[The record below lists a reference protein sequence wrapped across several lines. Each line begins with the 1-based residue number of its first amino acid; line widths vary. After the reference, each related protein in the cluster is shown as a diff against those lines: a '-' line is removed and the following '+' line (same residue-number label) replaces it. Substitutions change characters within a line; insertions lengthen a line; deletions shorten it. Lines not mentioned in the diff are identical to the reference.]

1 MQAGQRDC
9 VIAFIQAA
17 ATVDDYNATVE
28 DWNSPTLIATRN
40 ARVRFGTAQEK
51 REAAQEAA
59 SQTATFECVR
69 SPVLEAMPLTARIN
83 FDGSQWDITERA
95 PLDRKTIRFT
105 GVRLSDFAVNI
116 SSGSASGQATVA
128 GLV

>member
-1 MQAGQRDC
+1 MPSASSRQS
-9 VIAFIQAA
+9 VILFIRAV
-17 ATVDDYNATVE
+17 TTTDDYNQTVESWTSPTTLATV
-28 DWNSPTLIATRN
+28 N

-51 REAAQEAA
+51 REAAQESA

-69 SPVLEAMPLTARIN
+69 TTTLSAVTMKDRIS

-105 GVRLSDFAVNI
+105 GTRRL
-116 SSGSASGQATVA
+116 
-128 GLV
+128 